1 MEEEKVLICS
11 DACYSVKI
19 SVIYFEIFQGKKK
32 VNGRKRQK
40 NKVKY

>member
-19 SVIYFEIFQGKKK
+19 SVIYFEIFQGNKEK

-40 NKVKY
+40 IR